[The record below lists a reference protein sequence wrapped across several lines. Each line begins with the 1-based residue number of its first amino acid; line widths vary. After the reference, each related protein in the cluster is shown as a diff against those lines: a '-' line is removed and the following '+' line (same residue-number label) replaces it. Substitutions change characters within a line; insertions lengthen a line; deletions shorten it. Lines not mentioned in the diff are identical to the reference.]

1 MNLNAPM
8 IDARPISDT
17 RRSLKSMKI
26 TWLNAVYATSR
37 CVKSIAVS
45 VSSLKVPGSIR
56 RISNPTRRSEQDL
69 YQMSLTPSVH
79 FSARSPQGFRAS
91 LKGVACSVAVVIG
104 LSLSIAG
111 ADRSEASID
120 ATKSVKALADYQLT
134 DKQYKCHN
142 EIIYRESRWKIDAVN
157 GSHHGYY
164 QIRSKHIKGKPYDY
178 QFWMYWYYVAKRY
191 GITKY
196 DEPNYCKALHH
207 LKTKG
212 WQ

>member
-1 MNLNAPM
+1 MQITISNARYVMNQ
-8 IDARPISDT
+8 
-17 RRSLKSMKI
+17 
-26 TWLNAVYATSR
+26 
-37 CVKSIAVS
+37 CVKSIRQSRSYLSQVAS
-45 VSSLKVPGSIR
+45 TR
-56 RISNPTRRSEQDL
+56 RISKSTRRSEQDL
-69 YQMSLTPSVH
+69 YQMDLTEAVH

-111 ADRSEASID
+111 ADRVEASID
-120 ATKSVKALADYQLT
+120 ATKSLKSLANKQLT

-142 EIIYRESRWKIDAVN
+142 QIVYRESTWRIDAVN

-164 QIRSKHIKGKPYDY
+164 QMRNKHIKGKPYDY
-178 QFWMYWYYVAKRY
+178 QFYMYWYYVAHRY

-212 WQ
+212 WH

>member
-1 MNLNAPM
+1 
-8 IDARPISDT
+8 
-17 RRSLKSMKI
+17 MKI
-26 TWLNAVYATSR
+26 IWLNAVYATSR

-45 VSSLKVPGSIR
+45 VFNLKVPGSIR
-56 RISNPTRRSEQDL
+56 QISNPTRRSEQDL

-91 LKGVACSVAVVIG
+91 LKGVACSVAVVTG

-111 ADRSEASID
+111 ADRVEASID
-120 ATKSVKALADYQLT
+120 ATKSLKSLADYQLT
-134 DKQYKCHN
+134 NKQYKCHN
-142 EIIYRESRWKIDAVN
+142 QIVYRESTWKINAVGN
-157 GSHHGYY
+157 KSGTKQTHGYY
-164 QIRSKHIKGKPYDY
+164 QIKSEHVKGKPYDY
-178 QFWMYWYYVAKRY
+178 QFWIYWYYVAHRY
-191 GITKY
+191 GNTKY